1 LKPPI
6 IAEKDGRILAAHCTC
21 MAGLGETC
29 THVAALLFAV
39 DASVKLRDSKTVT
52 DEKSYWL
59 LPTSV
64 KGVSYKEIREMD
76 FTSAKTMKKKLDRKL
91 DSAGDTPSSRS
102 SQKQK
107 TNIPD
112 PTDDELASF
121 FKALNE
127 TGSKPAIIALVPA
140 YSEAY
145 VHQPMQEDFPD
156 VLTELKDDDA
166 VELNYSELLK
176 KCQKIT
182 IGRTSKSS

>member
-1 LKPPI
+1 
-6 IAEKDGRILAAHCTC
+6 

-91 DSAGDTPSSRS
+91 DSAG
-102 SQKQK
+102 
-107 TNIPD
+107 D